1 MTEQTAQTE
10 FLQSP
15 SQTIGPMYGFALYE
29 RGMNLAVDPSDPAAR
44 HIRGRVL
51 DGDGEP
57 LAHPDAL
64 VEVWHGEQFARARTD
79 PFGVWEVW
87 VRKPEGPQTL
97 PDGTAIATYLHVTV
111 WARGL
116 MKQAES
122 RLYFPEDTTA
132 HADDPVLAAVPER
145 RRHTL
150 VPTVEADGTLRF
162 DIHLQGEN
170 ETVFFDF

>member
-1 MTEQTAQTE
+1 MTVG
-10 FLQSP
+10 QSP

-29 RGMNLAVDPSDPAAR
+29 PGMNAAVSPDDPAAR
-44 HIRGRVL
+44 HVRGFVY
-51 DGDGEP
+51 DGNGEP

-64 VEVWHGEQFARARTD
+64 VEVWHGDQFTRARTD
-79 PFGVWEVW
+79 AFGCWEVW
-87 VRKPEGPQTL
+87 IAKPTGVTL
-97 PDGTAIATYLHVTV
+97 ADGTSLAPYLHVTV

-122 RLYFPEDTTA
+122 RLYFPDEDA
-132 HADDPVLAAVPER
+132 ANAIDPILALVPAE

-150 VPTVEADGTLRF
+150 RAVPADDGTLRF

-170 ETVFFDF
+170 ETVFFEF